1 MRCSNIENFHWT
13 QKLCVCKNYVFVEI
27 DFFRNCSDQEKIF
40 LRAVVAEFQ
49 RLGLEEAEF
58 SRIFTQH
65 LALCRFEGKVL
76 I

>member
-1 MRCSNIENFHWT
+1 M
-13 QKLCVCKNYVFVEI
+13 FVEF

-76 I
+76 F